1 MLMKY
6 NYLLATLFVYLNF
19 ISNVFCCSPT
29 TLTIWKNWESAKP
42 ISDSLY
48 FLEARLEVRD
58 EGTSEFTK
66 GDRKILGYDERNQY
80 HNHFSNDKR
89 FGLYGAWGKDDLTY
103 TWNGRSQYLEKPVNV
118 QKNGRKQTLTYYGC
132 I

>member
-19 ISNVFCCSPT
+19 INNVFCCNPT
-29 TLTIWKNWESAKP
+29 TLTIWKDWQSAQENP
-42 ISDSLY
+42 QGTY
-48 FLEARLEVRD
+48 YLEARLEVRN

-66 GDRKILGYDERNQY
+66 GDRKIIGYSERSQY
-80 HNHFSNDKR
+80 QNHFSNDGR
-89 FGLYGAWGKDDLTY
+89 FGLYAAWSKEDLTY
-103 TWNGRSQYLEKPVNV
+103 SWNGRSQYIEKPVNV
-118 QKNGRKQTLTYYGC
+118 QKNGRKTTLTYYGC